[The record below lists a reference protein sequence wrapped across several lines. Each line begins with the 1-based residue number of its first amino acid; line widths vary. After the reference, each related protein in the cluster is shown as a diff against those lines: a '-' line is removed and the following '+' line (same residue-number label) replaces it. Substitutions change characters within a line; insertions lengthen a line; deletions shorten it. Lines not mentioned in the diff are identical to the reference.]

1 LAACEDLRTVPLS
14 PSDLTLVCLQGLL
27 VLVPARTRRLPS
39 SRLLGISIPAA
50 ALVVGVG
57 LAQAGGGA
65 SFLAALAAIATPVLA
80 ALAGFARGCPRPWL
94 PALFVPPL
102 YLLAWLAP
110 DAIAGESAGV
120 ALIAAA
126 CLAVTALVAAV
137 APAGWLKAGLVLL
150 VLLDVYLVWGD
161 RQVGPA
167 VTALDAAATPTVLG
181 RHLPS
186 LQQVQLGST
195 QLGWLDLA
203 APALLGI
210 IVVPR
215 VRAALATGLAA
226 ALWSLLLFATSPIP
240 ATPPVLAGLAAA
252 SRRFTEPRTR
262 AGGRFRARSAGLA
275 PRSGPGRWGRRRRRD
290 PSPPRQPS
298 GRSRWLGRSPG

>member
-1 LAACEDLRTVPLS
+1 MPLS
-14 PSDLTLVCLQGLL
+14 PSDLTLVCLQGFL
-27 VLVPARTRRLPS
+27 VLVPARPRRLAS
-39 SRLLGISIPAA
+39 SRLVGIVIPAA
-50 ALVVGVG
+50 ALAVGVT

-65 SFLAALAAIATPVLA
+65 SFLAALAAIATPLLA
-80 ALAGFARGCPRPWL
+80 ALAGVARGWPRPWL

-110 DAIAGESAGV
+110 KAIAGEAAGV

-126 CLAVTALVAAV
+126 CLAVTAVVAAV

-150 VLLDVYLVWGD
+150 VLLDVVLVWGD

-167 VTALDAAATPTVLG
+167 TTALDAAATPVLLG

-215 VRAALATGLAA
+215 ARAALATGLAA
-226 ALWSLLLFATSPIP
+226 ALWSLLLFVTSPIP
-240 ATPPVLAGLAAA
+240 ATPPVLAGLGAA
-252 SRRFTEPRTR
+252 SRRLGGLGTR
-262 AGGRFRARSAGLA
+262 PAGRADRPLRNERPEAALDEGVDGDD
-275 PRSGPGRWGRRRRRD
+275 PERRD
-290 PSPPRQPS
+290 SNPRPPA
-298 GRSRWLGRSPG
+298 